1 MLIQARFDTRH
12 SRRARHAYFQL
23 ESLYTDLDMQGGGA
37 AAARSDDGPQIGVT
51 ISAQAATAGIASTVA
66 PPAAAAARLCLF
78 WGAPL
83 APRWTVGGEIART
96 RAALGLL
103 GEAERL
109 FIDLRLW
116 EEAVHALMLTGKK
129 SRAIEIVRAQ
139 LDPAATST
147 TTTASTASLWCY
159 LGDLT
164 GDGSHYET
172 AWSVSAG
179 TCARAKLA
187 LGAAAIRAERWADAR
202 SELRDALGVKP
213 HYAEAW

>member
-1 MLIQARFDTRH
+1 MS
-12 SRRARHAYFQL
+12 SRLR
-23 ESLYTDLDMQGGGA
+23 
-37 AAARSDDGPQIGVT
+37 
-51 ISAQAATAGIASTVA
+51 
-66 PPAAAAARLCLF
+66 LF

-139 LDPAATST
+139 LDPAATPKT
-147 TTTASTASLWCY
+147 AASTASLWCY

-164 GDGSHYET
+164 GET
-172 AWSVSAG
+172 AHFEKAWSVSSA

-187 LGAAAIRAERWADAR
+187 LGAAAMRAERWADAR
-202 SELRDALGVKP
+202 AELREALAVKP